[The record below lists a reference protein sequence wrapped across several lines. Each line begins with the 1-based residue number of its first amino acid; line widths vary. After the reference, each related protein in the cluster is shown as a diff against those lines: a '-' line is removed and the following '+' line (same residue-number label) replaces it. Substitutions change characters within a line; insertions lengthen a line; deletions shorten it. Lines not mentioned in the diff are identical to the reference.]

1 LAIICRDHRLLFIMA
16 PRTGCTAIGE
26 LLISELGGEYVPAQN
41 VTDADGHV
49 IVRQKH
55 STLGELMSNGLI
67 TQEERGRLFVFSA
80 VRNPFDSL
88 VSLYVKQ
95 SSVDQPLL
103 DDPESWVNRSG
114 RRRASFNFARDHTFE
129 EWITHRFRPSLSA
142 RIKRLPFGR
151 SVRDRWT
158 EGVDFVMRFER
169 LQDDLNEALRRAGV
183 ERQLSIPAVN
193 VTPGRDRDY
202 RTYYSDH
209 SRSLVERHFKRQLDQ
224 FGYAF

>member
-16 PRTGCTAIGE
+16 PRTGCTAVGE
-26 LLISELGGEYVPAQN
+26 LLIAELGGQYIPPQN
-41 VTDADGHV
+41 VTDGQGRV
-49 IVRQKH
+49 LVRQKH

-67 TQEERGRLFVFSA
+67 TPEERAGLFTFSA

-103 DDPESWVNRSG
+103 DDPASWVNRSG
-114 RRRASFNFARDHTFE
+114 RRRASFKFARDHTFE
-129 EWITHRFRPSLSA
+129 EWLADRFRPSLST

-151 SVRDRWT
+151 RVRDPWT

-193 VTPGRDRDY
+193 VTPGRERNY
-202 RTYYSDH
+202 RAYYSER
-209 SRSLVERHFKRQLDQ
+209 SRQIVERHFHRQLDQ
-224 FGYAF
+224 FGYEF

>member
-26 LLISELGGEYVPAQN
+26 LLIAELGGQYVPPQN
-41 VTDADGHV
+41 VTDGKGRV
-49 IVRQKH
+49 VVRQKH

-67 TQEERGRLFVFSA
+67 TSEDRAQLFAFSA

-95 SSVDQPLL
+95 STVDQPLL
-103 DDPESWVNRSG
+103 DDPASWVNRSS
-114 RRRASFNFARDHTFE
+114 RRRASFNVARDHTFD
-129 EWITHRFRPSLSA
+129 EWIADRFRPSLRA
-142 RIKRLPFGR
+142 RIKRLPFGGG
-151 SVRDRWT
+151 VRDHWT
-158 EGVDFVMRFER
+158 EGVDFVMRFES
-169 LQDDLNEALRRAGV
+169 LQQDLNEALRRAGV
-183 ERQLSIPAVN
+183 ERELSIPAVN

-202 RTYYSDH
+202 RAYYTDR
-209 SRSLVERHFKRQLDQ
+209 SRRIVERHFHRQLDQ